1 MHYPGMELTS
11 IDINEEKSLSIFD
24 DELIS
29 SPSSPSP
36 SSSSST
42 PQHQQQDNLFPSSSS
57 SSPSTT
63 TTTFYSCLCSP
74 INFFL
79 SSNSKFKL
87 LNFLDFLIND
97 IIVVIFSLVD
107 IILDLL
113 VCQQFYI
120 TGRMTFF
127 YISIVIFLIAQ
138 LSYSFLFVATWG
150 KTLSPGY
157 KILTFLL
164 ILPFGQFVPFF
175 TWIESFHFNKLDEFI
190 KWIGL
195 IPTSESEE
203 TINNQHHNTT
213 TTTTTDGNNDMLWDY
228 IQHKYQSH
236 AGFVAEAL
244 AEAIPQCILQT
255 IALITQSSSS
265 SSSSSSGGDGGDG
278 DDGISPIIVLSI
290 LMSICVIS
298 SKGYLISY
306 SIHRPTFIF
315 NFICIIADCF
325 NLFATC
331 SWLFQQNN
339 ILDISYHHHQDHH
352 HDLIYID
359 SSIINQLWIYFF
371 LIGCFFLVIGGF
383 GLTAF
388 SMIDDHL
395 KLSFPTLWIIG
406 SNENSPWFHF
416 YLVRIIAWFLAIIPV
431 CVVFLTTKLT
441 LIPIL
446 VFNSLDPEHAL
457 HWNFYITLYNFLQL
471 HLKDSRIKAT
481 NCFILECRQDI
492 DRLKSYLQRYS
503 VQREDNGVL
512 RDRESRKR
520 REEEVLIEWLQG
532 VGMYSTPSPYL
543 SPFLYLSPSIY

>member
-1 MHYPGMELTS
+1 MRSTPLDIELS
-11 IDINEEKSLSIFD
+11 SYSSQEEKISSSPFDGNTTSSTSSELQDSTLVVWNSFD
-24 DELIS
+24 DDPLSPAYSSHSSSPNIHEDFL
-29 SPSSPSP
+29 SPSSPTP
-36 SSSSST
+36 SSS
-42 PQHQQQDNLFPSSSS
+42 LFTSAMA
-57 SSPSTT
+57 
-63 TTTFYSCLCSP
+63 LCS
-74 INFFL
+74 
-79 SSNSKFKL
+79 SKLPTRPKL
-87 LNFLDFLIND
+87 LKFLDFLIND

-107 IILDLL
+107 IVLDLL
-113 VCQQFYI
+113 VCKQFYM

-127 YISIVIFLIAQ
+127 YISVIIFFIAQ

-150 KTLSPGY
+150 KNLNPGY
-157 KILTFLL
+157 KMLTFLL
-164 ILPFGQFVPFF
+164 ILPFGQLVPFF
-175 TWIESFHFNKLDEFI
+175 TWIESFHFTNLDNFI
-190 KWIGL
+190 KWTGL
-195 IPTSESEE
+195 TPTSESEE
-203 TINNQHHNTT
+203 STNNQQNNPELS
-213 TTTTTDGNNDMLWDY
+213 GNNDMLWDY

-255 IALITQSSSS
+255 IALITQSS
-265 SSSSSSGGDGGDG
+265 DN
-278 DDGISPIIVLSI
+278 ISPVIVLSI

-331 SWLFQQNN
+331 SWLFQHDIIN
-339 ILDISYHHHQDHH
+339 IAYHQD
-352 HDLIYID
+352 LFYID

-371 LIGCFFLVIGGF
+371 LVGCFFLVVGGL
-383 GLTAF
+383 GLTVF

-395 KLSFPTLWIIG
+395 KLSFPTLWVIG
-406 SNENSPWFHF
+406 PNETIYPWFHF
-416 YLVRIIAWFLAIIPV
+416 YLVRTIAWFLAIIPV

-446 VFNSLDPEHAL
+446 VFHSLDPEHAL
-457 HWNFYITLYNFLQL
+457 HWNFYLTLYNFLQL

-481 NCFILECRQDI
+481 NCFILECRQDL

-503 VQREDNGVL
+503 VQREDNGAL

-532 VGMYSTPSPYL
+532 VGR
-543 SPFLYLSPSIY
+543 PSILCGAN